1 MPNRRELGYVSAG
14 STSIAYSPGTETG
27 YGVATGGTQSSI
39 TVSGQNYTLLTFTS
53 DSNLVVSTAGLF
65 DVLLIGGGGAGGSS
79 NNYQAGGGGGGQVVG
94 LTSLVTLNL
103 SASTIAVD
111 VGAGGVASPTGGQS
125 VKYEMNGKQSGI
137 GSIIYAIG
145 GGGGGQYNS
154 SGNYI
159 NAFAGGN
166 GGGAGQNGFAAPSLV
181 GGYSGGEED
190 VNVNYG
196 GGGGGAGGNGGNAT
210 GSNGGTGGTGVDIS
224 AFLGQ
229 SANTTRVAG
238 GGGGSTN
245 GTGTDGGANGA
256 ATNAATPTANKGGGG
271 GGVRGGQ
278 FTAPGGSGAVY
289 VRFKV

>member
-14 STSIAYSPGTETG
+14 STSTVYVNGTATG
-27 YGVATGGTQSSI
+27 YGVATGGTSSSI
-39 TVSGQNYTLLTFTS
+39 TVSGQNYTLLSFTS

-94 LTSLVTLNL
+94 LTTLTTL
-103 SASTIAVD
+103 YLPASTIAVD
-111 VGAGGVASPTGGQS
+111 VGAGGVGQTSPVDG
-125 VKYEMNGKQSGI
+125 KYGMIGKQSGI
-137 GSIIYAIG
+137 GSYIYAVG
-145 GGGGGQYNS
+145 GGGGGQYQPGGNQINS
-154 SGNYI
+154 
-159 NAFAGGN
+159 FAAGN
-166 GGGAGQNGFAAPSLV
+166 GGGAGQNGFPAPSLV

-190 VNVNYG
+190 SNVNYG
-196 GGGGGAGGNGGNAT
+196 GGGGGAGGTGGNAS
-210 GSNGGTGGTGVDIS
+210 GSVGGTGGSGVDIS
-224 AFLGQ
+224 AWIGQ

-238 GGGGSTN
+238 GGGGSNN

-271 GGVRGGQ
+271 GGVRGA
-278 FTAPGGSGAVY
+278 TYTTVGGSGAVY

>member
-1 MPNRRELGYVSAG
+1 MSARLMGYVSASNTPTVVG
-14 STSIAYSPGTETG
+14 QVGVYGT
-27 YGVATGGTQSSI
+27 ATGGTSSSI
-39 TVSGQNYTLLTFTS
+39 TVGSQAYTLLSFTS
-53 DSNLVVSTAGLF
+53 DGNLVVSAAGLF

-94 LTSLVTLNL
+94 ISPTVTVYLD
-103 SASTIAVD
+103 AATYAVD

-125 VKYEMNGKQSGI
+125 VKYEMNGKQSAI
-137 GSIIYAIG
+137 GTTIYAIG
-145 GGGGGQYNS
+145 GGGGGQYNTS
-154 SGNYI
+154 SNYI

-190 VNVNYG
+190 ANVNYG
-196 GGGGGAGGNGGNAT
+196 GGGGGAGGTGGNAT
-210 GSNGGTGGTGVDIS
+210 ASVGGTGGTGVDIS
-224 AFLGQ
+224 AWLGQ

-238 GGGGSTN
+238 GGGGSNN

-271 GGVRGGQ
+271 GGVRGAQ
-278 FTAPGGSGAVY
+278 YTAPGGSGAVY